1 MIADRGTPAPR
12 SATDR
17 EIDPRTRFLR
27 EIAARVPVERV
38 SEVHLFSPMRQGGM
52 ETGVAVVA
60 VAPETAGGRHTV
72 YTATYRLT
80 LKGPERGRWEAAMVP
95 EADAP
100 LLTVDAVVRG
110 VQRRAGDDAGT
121 ERLSGAELAARSATQ
136 LSD

>member
-1 MIADRGTPAPR
+1 MIADRTTQAARPAP
-12 SATDR
+12 DR

-27 EIAARVPVERV
+27 EIAARVPLERV
-38 SEVHLFSPMRQGGM
+38 SEVHLFAPMRQGGM

-60 VAPETAGGRHTV
+60 VAPESGGSRHTV

-80 LKGPERGRWEAAMVP
+80 LKGPERGRWEAAMAP

-110 VQRRAGDDAGT
+110 VQRRAGDDGEP
-121 ERLSGAELAARSATQ
+121 ERLSGAELAARGA
-136 LSD
+136 LA

>member
-1 MIADRGTPAPR
+1 MTSERGLPAAK
-12 SATDR
+12 SALDR

-27 EIAARVPVERV
+27 EIASRVPVERV
-38 SEVHLFSPMRQGGM
+38 SEVHLFAPMRQGGV

-60 VAPETAGGRHTV
+60 VAPGTAAGRHTV

-80 LKGPERGRWEAAMVP
+80 LKGPERGRWEAAVVP

-110 VQRRAGDDAGT
+110 VQRRAGDGAET
-121 ERLSGAELAARSATQ
+121 ERFSGAELAARSAP
-136 LSD
+136 